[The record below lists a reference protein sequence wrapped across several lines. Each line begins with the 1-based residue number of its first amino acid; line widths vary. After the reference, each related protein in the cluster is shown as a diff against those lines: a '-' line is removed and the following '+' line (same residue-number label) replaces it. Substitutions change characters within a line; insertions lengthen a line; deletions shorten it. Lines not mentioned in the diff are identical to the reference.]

1 MEVPEFLFNL
11 NLSTDKLIDHIT
23 QITRWVRL
31 SGSEEEA
38 KSFAYLEEQLKN
50 IGAIVTHMHHDA
62 YISLPENAALVV
74 GGTQFPC
81 QTHSLVPSTSKEGVQ
96 AEIVYVSSGRDGLS
110 KADIRGKIVMI
121 DGRAVGEPV
130 TLAQNMGASGMIFIS
145 SEHIYEMCLSTVWGS
160 PTIDTVNQLPQIP
173 VVSVTQDTGEG
184 IKQLLAWDKSS
195 AILKTVV
202 RTEWCKIPILIAE
215 VKSPA
220 ITDKF
225 IMLSGHVDSWYY
237 GATDN
242 AAANSVMLEI
252 GRLAADN
259 VNKLRRNLRLV
270 FFSGHSHGR
279 YAGSTWYADNLWED
293 LHKNCYL
300 NINADVLGCQGA
312 EDVTRAV
319 TMTEP
324 RGVVIDVVKKIT
336 GANFIGKRYARHAD
350 QSFWGPGVSST
361 LASFSKQPAKVS
373 HSGAFSRPLGGP
385 ADLGWWWHTPDDTLD
400 KVDPANLLRDARI
413 FAAIALHF
421 CCSPIVPLDFRPTA
435 EELVG
440 ILEDWQRQAGKLFDL
455 QIPLQRAKRLQE
467 DVERLYVNRPQDTGD
482 QSAVRKFNTTLLK
495 LERALVPLNYTQGK
509 IFENDGAVS
518 QPPMPALAKI
528 KDLTTTND
536 ADKQKF
542 ILVELVRRR
551 NYVAHALEEAIEVI
565 QEYFI

>member
-23 QITRWVRL
+23 QITRWIRL
-31 SGSEEEA
+31 SGSKEEA

-62 YISLPENAALVV
+62 YISLPEIAALVV

-202 RTEWCKIPILIAE
+202 RTEWRKIPILIAE

-373 HSGAFSRPLGGP
+373 NSGAFSRPVGGP

-421 CCSPIVPLDFRPTA
+421 CCNPIVPFDFRPTA

-455 QIPLQRAKRLQE
+455 QIPLQRAKRLHE

-495 LERALVPLNYTQGK
+495 LERVLVPLNYTQGK